1 MNRTDHENEL
11 AASHKRGFGGSD
23 AAMIAKIA
31 QKGITSLN
39 RSEMNRVL
47 VVLGKEEPREHFV
60 TAAMEA
66 GHDFEDY
73 YEQWLIKNGKEYR
86 RELVV
91 SDKKNNYRN
100 FATFAHADFAF
111 ENKGGSIYVTEC
123 KYSQSDMDKLLNDYR
138 WQLQW
143 YYMLG
148 VDVVTL
154 THGIGGVF
162 PFNVEDMEEEVIEAE
177 PQMISVLRAGLD
189 LLDDAIG
196 SGYFEGKTSEAL
208 PVEDVSSVAMMAA
221 SELADIILAMDRM
234 KKREAELR
242 EKLKAEMEAHGVLNI
257 KGELFSITYVAPT
270 TRRTFD
276 TKKAQ
281 KAYPDLN
288 GDEFYKVSEVS
299 SSIKITT
306 K

>member
-39 RSEMNRVL
+39 RSEINRVL

-73 YEQWLIKNGKEYR
+73 YEQRLIDNGKYYF

-91 SDKKNNYRN
+91 SDRKNKYRN
-100 FATFAHADFAF
+100 FETFAHADFAF
-111 ENKGGSIYVTEC
+111 VNNGGSVYVTEC
-123 KYSQSDMDKLLNDYR
+123 KYSQSDMGKLLSDYK

-162 PFNVEDMEEEVIEAE
+162 PFNVEDMEEEVVEAE
-177 PQMISVLRAGLD
+177 PTMISTLRAGLD

-208 PVEDVSSVAMMAA
+208 PAEDVSSVAMTAA
-221 SELADIILAMDRM
+221 SELAEIILAMDSM

-242 EKLKAEMEAHGVLNI
+242 ERLKAEMEAHGVLSI
-257 KGELFSITYVAPT
+257 KGESFSVTYVAPT

-281 KAYPDLN
+281 SIYPDLKS
-288 GDEFYKVSEVS
+288 DCYYKVSEVS